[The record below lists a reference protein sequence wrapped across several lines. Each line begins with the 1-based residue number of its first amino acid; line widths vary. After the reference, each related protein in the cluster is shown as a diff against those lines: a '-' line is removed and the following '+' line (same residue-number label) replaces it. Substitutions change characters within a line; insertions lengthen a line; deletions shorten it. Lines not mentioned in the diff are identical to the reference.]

1 MFMKKK
7 DRLAL
12 RDLEML
18 AVIDG
23 VLANGSG
30 SRGEDHTLEGLC
42 VHIAGTVPQAA
53 PRFQKSLQQQLTAAW
68 LRKYEFQTEGAA
80 PGVTPKATP
89 SSWIRDHLPE
99 SFKAWPSLQKG
110 KLQSPRMNALRA
122 SVAVLLVASLTVAF
136 VPLLRTAVVDAIRS
150 IVIGPNT
157 DAWQVEQLADSDPR
171 PLPPDVW
178 VIHTEIGGFGGNAP
192 PGIDPI
198 VQSVDTFEEAQ
209 GLTDF
214 HLRQPNDL
222 PEGFAFREAK
232 LAPIGGTSWAILFYS
247 GPGDEIIVAQMP
259 GGPQPSDD
267 PNVVSAVKSGVVTD
281 GTLEEVDFDGRT
293 AAWIDGHSLLWESE
307 GISYQIGALDLSL
320 QQVMDIARSLR

>member
-1 MFMKKK
+1 M
-7 DRLAL
+7 
-12 RDLEML
+12 
-18 AVIDG
+18 
-23 VLANGSG
+23 
-30 SRGEDHTLEGLC
+30 
-42 VHIAGTVPQAA
+42 HIADTVPEAA
-53 PRFQKSLQQQLTAAW
+53 PKFQKSLQQQLTAAW
-68 LRKYEFQTEGAA
+68 LRKYEFQSEAAA
-80 PGVTPKATP
+80 PGETLRDTP

-99 SFKAWPSLQKG
+99 AFKAWPTFQNGSLQ
-110 KLQSPRMNALRA
+110 STRRSALRV

-136 VPLLRTAVVDAIRS
+136 VPPLRTAVVDVIRS

-157 DAWQVEQLADSDPR
+157 DAWQVDQQALRDPR

-192 PGIDPI
+192 PGVDPT

-214 HLRQPNDL
+214 QLLQPTDL
-222 PEGFAFREAK
+222 PEGYAFREAK

-267 PNVVSAVKSGVVTD
+267 PNVVSSVKSGVVTD
-281 GTLEEVDFDGRT
+281 GTLEEVDFDGQV

-307 GISYQIGALDLSL
+307 GISYQIGALDLIL

>member
-1 MFMKKK
+1 MFMNKK
-7 DRLAL
+7 DQLAP
-12 RDLEML
+12 RDLELL

-23 VLANGSG
+23 ILANGSG
-30 SRGEDHTLEGLC
+30 ARREDHPLEELC
-42 VHIAGTVPQAA
+42 AHIIGTVPQAA
-53 PRFQKSLQQQLTAAW
+53 PKFQKSLQQQLTAAW
-68 LRKYEFQTEGAA
+68 QRKYEFQTEAAA
-80 PGVTPKATP
+80 PNVTLKATP
-89 SSWIRDHLPE
+89 SSWIRDHLPDT
-99 SFKAWPSLQKG
+99 FKTNPTREKRRVLSVKRSTVQASL
-110 KLQSPRMNALRA
+110 
-122 SVAVLLVASLTVAF
+122 AVLLVASLTVAF
-136 VPLLRTAVVDAIRS
+136 VPPLRTAVVDAIRS

-157 DAWQVEQLADSDPR
+157 EAWQVDQYADGGAL

-192 PGIDPI
+192 PGVDPI
-198 VQSVDTFEEAQ
+198 VQSVNTFEEAQ
-209 GLTDF
+209 GLTNY
-214 HLRQPNDL
+214 HLRRPTDL

-267 PNVVSAVKSGVVTD
+267 PNVVSSVKSGVLTD

-307 GISYQIGALDLSL
+307 GISYHVGALDLSL
-320 QQVMDIARSLR
+320 QQVIDIARSLR